1 MTSRDWALVDSGLL
15 VDQGMES
22 GKMVDALKLSRASG
36 ILCREALVRGVRV
49 RQIGKSGQ
57 NIGTT
62 CACSPGSDSN
72 RLATLLDGHE
82 RAFRW
87 FGGLTFSCL
96 YDNPRTLLLG
106 RS

>member
-1 MTSRDWALVDSGLL
+1 MASSR
-15 VDQGMES
+15 
-22 GKMVDALKLSRASG
+22 SG
-36 ILCREALVRGVRV
+36 IGEQPETVHLFVFTLGYSRRLFTRGYP
-49 RQIGKSGQ
+49 
-57 NIGTT
+57 NE
-62 CACSPGSDSN
+62 